1 MAVLT
6 TIAVILGAWCAAAVA
21 TAALYAVLRA
31 RHVRRQRA
39 RAAKTD
45 CAVDR
50 CAPTAGPGV
59 RSSCAQAQAAPVVA
73 RRTAP
78 DAV

>member
-6 TIAVILGAWCAAAVA
+6 TIAVILGAWCAVGVA

-39 RAAKTD
+39 LASAPEGTV
-45 CAVDR
+45 CR
-50 CAPTAGPGV
+50 CARTAGSGERGSP
-59 RSSCAQAQAAPVVA
+59 AA
-73 RRTAP
+73 RTAP
-78 DAV
+78 IVARTTAPDGA

>member
-39 RAAKTD
+39 RAARTD
-45 CAVDR
+45 ATVDR
-50 CAPTAGPGV
+50 CAASAGPGV
-59 RSSCAQAQAAPVVA
+59 RSCSQARTTPAVPS
-73 RRTAP
+73 RTAP

>member
-6 TIAVILGAWCAAAVA
+6 TIAVILGAWCAAGVA

-39 RAAKTD
+39 LASTPDGAA
-45 CAVDR
+45 CR
-50 CAPTAGPGV
+50 CASTAGSGD
-59 RSSCAQAQAAPVVA
+59 RSPSPARSAPIVA
-73 RRTAP
+73 RTTAP
-78 DAV
+78 DGA

>member
-39 RAAKTD
+39 RAAAETD
-45 CAVDR
+45 GTVDR

-59 RSSCAQAQAAPVVA
+59 RNCSQAQAAPVVA
-73 RRTAP
+73 RRVAP

>member
-6 TIAVILGAWCAAAVA
+6 TIAVILGAWCAAGVA
-21 TAALYAVLRA
+21 TAALYAALRA

-45 CAVDR
+45 GTVDR
-50 CAPTAGPGV
+50 CAPTAGPG
-59 RSSCAQAQAAPVVA
+59 RSCSQAQAAPVVA

>member
-6 TIAVILGAWCAAAVA
+6 TIAVILGAWCAAGVA

-39 RAAKTD
+39 LASAPEGTVCPRD
-45 CAVDR
+45 
-50 CAPTAGPGV
+50 APTAGSGD
-59 RSSCAQAQAAPVVA
+59 RSPSAA
-73 RRTAP
+73 RTAP
-78 DAV
+78 IVARTTAPDGA

>member
-6 TIAVILGAWCAAAVA
+6 TIAVIFGAWCAAGVA

-39 RAAKTD
+39 LVSAPD
-45 CAVDR
+45 CAACR
-50 CAPTAGPGV
+50 CATTAGSGDLSP
-59 RSSCAQAQAAPVVA
+59 SPA
-73 RRTAP
+73 RTAP
-78 DAV
+78 IVARTIAPDGA